1 LLKHFEQIITGDVVA
16 KGRTKPH
23 PDIYLKALS
32 ALQLEADQVLVLE
45 DSPNGIRA
53 AHTAGL
59 RVVGVPNPVTAVLG
73 LEAELV
79 LSSLEELPLE
89 DILRRVEGIQPPRS
103 LPAALQDAPSQDT
116 GSVPR

>member
-1 LLKHFEQIITGDVVA
+1 
-16 KGRTKPH
+16 
-23 PDIYLKALS
+23 
-32 ALQLEADQVLVLE
+32 VLE

-59 RVVGVPNPVTAVLG
+59 RVVGVPNPVTATLA

-89 DILRRVEGIQPPRS
+89 DILRRVDGIQPLEVCPPLSRMLLPRT
-103 LPAALQDAPSQDT
+103 PAAYRDRARC
-116 GSVPR
+116 SVW